1 MNAYRGSSY
10 TKGKWYMA
18 FKFDAE
24 RENLFSQTDE
34 AKHMYLRNRVTVG
47 V

>member
-1 MNAYRGSSY
+1 
-10 TKGKWYMA
+10 MA

-24 RENLFSQTDE
+24 RENLFSQIDE
-34 AKHMYLRNRVTVG
+34 GKHMYLRNRVIVG

>member
-1 MNAYRGSSY
+1 
-10 TKGKWYMA
+10 MA

-24 RENLFSQTDE
+24 RENLFSQVDE
-34 AKHMYLRNRVTVG
+34 VKHMHLRNRVMVG

>member
-1 MNAYRGSSY
+1 
-10 TKGKWYMA
+10 MA

-24 RENLFSQTDE
+24 RENLFSQINE
-34 AKHMYLRNRVTVG
+34 EKHMYLRNRVTVG

>member
-1 MNAYRGSSY
+1 
-10 TKGKWYMA
+10 MA

-24 RENLFSQTDE
+24 RENLFSQIDE